1 MFKLLKMRANK
12 IEENQQLM
20 EKKFLAYAK
29 HLEIQLR
36 NKTKQNQLLKQE
48 INKETVQLIEV
59 TRDIKIIDE
68 FLMKQFKN
76 KFPSMNIG
84 KGKKVGDK
92 LHKKSTQIKNFKPIQ
107 NRLKA

>member
-1 MFKLLKMRANK
+1 MGYLDRQCPSTRAGSPKTLKPKEYEEMFKLLKMRANK

-59 TRDIKIIDE
+59 TRDIRIIDE
-68 FLMKQFKN
+68 FLMK
-76 KFPSMNIG
+76 
-84 KGKKVGDK
+84 
-92 LHKKSTQIKNFKPIQ
+92 
-107 NRLKA
+107 